1 MTRDSRRRRTS
12 WWPLVRSTL
21 VFVSLFTIV
30 LLSWLSEGSDR
41 WLPRRLDV
49 LLLLV
54 FLGSIVALTL
64 EPDSEPTPATRR
76 ARRSRLSRIG
86 LVIGRRK

>member
-1 MTRDSRRRRTS
+1 MTPDSRRRRSS

-21 VFVSLFTIV
+21 VFVGLVTIV

-41 WLPRRLDV
+41 WLLRRLDV

-64 EPDSEPTPATRR
+64 EPDPTPATRR